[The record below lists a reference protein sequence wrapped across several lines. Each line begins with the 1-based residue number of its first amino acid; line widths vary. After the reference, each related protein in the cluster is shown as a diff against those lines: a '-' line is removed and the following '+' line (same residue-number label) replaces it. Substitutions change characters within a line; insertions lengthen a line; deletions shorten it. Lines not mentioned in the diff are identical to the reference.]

1 MAKKL
6 LVSDYD
12 GTFYSDLRNLKINIK
27 AIEKFRKA
35 GNLFAISTGRA
46 YDSIKKE
53 CKKHNIPY
61 DYLFCND
68 GAVLFNKD
76 DGLIYAKE
84 FPRELLVAV
93 GLTITGEENVEE
105 VTYYGSHGKV
115 IVPKTMLGQS
125 EIGPIVEIDARL
137 KYFRDIKKYI
147 ECIRKTHPELE
158 FSKVYNHV
166 FIKEKEVDMI
176 IIAGGTI
183 SSNIYEEIKDS
194 YGIPIYDIINPIC
207 NYLENKCH
215 DVLLLATSMTIRSKV
230 FKSKLEEKN
239 IKVYDKECPMFVP
252 IIEGKNKEDINKYIE
267 EYLIDYKNKNIDL
280 IIPGCTHYPLIS
292 KELENYLNV
301 KVLDIGY
308 IIASSLDIKDSKKGL
323 EIYFSKI
330 DDSLLENV
338 KRIIG
343 DTEIKLKKL

>member
-53 CKKHNIPY
+53 CEKHNIPY

-115 IVPKTMLGQS
+115 RVPKIMLGQS

-137 KYFRDIKKYI
+137 KYFRNIKKYI
-147 ECIRKTHPELE
+147 ECIRKTYPELE

-166 FIKEKEVDMI
+166 FIKEKCDKSMGIDLLLEYLD
-176 IIAGGTI
+176 G
-183 SSNIYEEIKDS
+183 EIK
-194 YGIPIYDIINPIC
+194 
-207 NYLENKCH
+207 EE
-215 DVLLLATSMTIRSKV
+215 DVIT
-230 FKSKLEEKN
+230 
-239 IKVYDKECPMFVP
+239 
-252 IIEGKNKEDINKYIE
+252 
-267 EYLIDYKNKNIDL
+267 
-280 IIPGCTHYPLIS
+280 
-292 KELENYLNV
+292 
-301 KVLDIGY
+301 
-308 IIASSLDIKDSKKGL
+308 
-323 EIYFSKI
+323 
-330 DDSLLENV
+330 
-338 KRIIG
+338 IG
-343 DTEIKLKKL
+343 DNRNDLEMLTRYDGYKILTSYPCLYGKGIKTTREVHTLVKKMMR

>member
-93 GLTITGEENVEE
+93 GLTIPGEENVEE

-137 KYFRDIKKYI
+137 KYFR
-147 ECIRKTHPELE
+147 
-158 FSKVYNHV
+158 
-166 FIKEKEVDMI
+166 
-176 IIAGGTI
+176 
-183 SSNIYEEIKDS
+183 
-194 YGIPIYDIINPIC
+194 
-207 NYLENKCH
+207 
-215 DVLLLATSMTIRSKV
+215 
-230 FKSKLEEKN
+230 
-239 IKVYDKECPMFVP
+239 
-252 IIEGKNKEDINKYIE
+252 
-267 EYLIDYKNKNIDL
+267 NIDRFAEFEDEEL
-280 IIPGCTHYPLIS
+280 KNYS
-292 KELENYLNV
+292 KFH
-301 KVLDIGY
+301 KVLKEFQKFY
-308 IIASSLDIKDSKKGL
+308 NL
-323 EIYFSKI
+323 EIYDLK
-330 DDSLLENV
+330 LLDRYLWQLG
-338 KRIIG
+338 K
-343 DTEIKLKKL
+343 DKFQKKYK